1 LQKHLETCPQ
11 TRDEIPIPMGQ
22 ARPSNSVGEISTDE
36 NEPESEDLRRSIQM
50 LEAVVQNIS
59 EDTEQ
64 FRRDLRQMRSCLL
77 NVLQKLEELR
87 VAEHEFNTVLANQEN
102 LLQQL
107 ASLKQQVSESQQSSF
122 EGTYLW
128 VINDVGTKMSTAE
141 HAEEPECIHSPA
153 IYSSQYGNGL
163 RAQLF
168 LNGDANARGT
178 HLSLRFVLQHSEYS
192 PILLDSSGFNVIFC
206 LYDQSDA
213 KHHIIHCFKL
223 DSTLYNF
230 QSQSLSINLPDEFSN
245 FCPLTMLRQENSP
258 YTKDNTMFI
267 RIMFDFCNFS
277 HDMIH
282 FVLNLNP
289 GLPNYIQHKMI
300 QDEIN
305 RRAQ

>member
-50 LEAVVQNIS
+50 LEAIVQNIS

-128 VINDVGTKMSTAE
+128 VINDVGTKMS
-141 HAEEPECIHSPA
+141 
-153 IYSSQYGNGL
+153 
-163 RAQLF
+163 
-168 LNGDANARGT
+168 
-178 HLSLRFVLQHSEYS
+178 RF
-192 PILLDSSGFNVIFC
+192 
-206 LYDQSDA
+206 
-213 KHHIIHCFKL
+213 
-223 DSTLYNF
+223 
-230 QSQSLSINLPDEFSN
+230 
-245 FCPLTMLRQENSP
+245 
-258 YTKDNTMFI
+258 
-267 RIMFDFCNFS
+267 
-277 HDMIH
+277 IH
-282 FVLNLNP
+282 FSIESVLKK
-289 GLPNYIQHKMI
+289 I
-300 QDEIN
+300 IN
-305 RRAQ
+305 RRCRTCRGTRMYSFTCNIFFTIWKRFACSVVLKW